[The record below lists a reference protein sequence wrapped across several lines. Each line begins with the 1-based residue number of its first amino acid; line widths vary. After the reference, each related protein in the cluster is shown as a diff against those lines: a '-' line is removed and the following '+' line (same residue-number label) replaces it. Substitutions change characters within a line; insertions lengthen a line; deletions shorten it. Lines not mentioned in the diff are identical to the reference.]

1 MTTVI
6 TRDLYD
12 PCHTFDL
19 LQVSAQMCL
28 NLGSISPY
36 LLHSFLKVS
45 VKHLETLDN
54 QQMALFLQVLN
65 QLTSGLGDIKASNS
79 IAV

>member
-1 MTTVI
+1 MT
-6 TRDLYD
+6 
-12 PCHTFDL
+12 HKFDL

-28 NLGSISPY
+28 NPGSNSPY
-36 LLHSFLKVS
+36 LLHSFLKVG
-45 VKHLETLDN
+45 VKHLETLDH

-79 IAV
+79 IT